1 MNNSY
6 QDIRCSTVRNIPP
19 THVHSCVCGRHSE
32 LPMGSPAE
40 EDGGATGYSHRV
52 PSHAIFVFILRAHVV
67 KTKNGALDVL
77 QIGGGKR
84 LDDMMP
90 RQCASHLGKKVAA
103 TLHISLYIPEGSCT
117 EILENENRNV
127 LQEKM
132 SKRFCNGTGQAFI
145 SR

>member
-1 MNNSY
+1 M
-6 QDIRCSTVRNIPP
+6 
-19 THVHSCVCGRHSE
+19 
-32 LPMGSPAE
+32 A
-40 EDGGATGYSHRV
+40 
-52 PSHAIFVFILRAHVV
+52 
-67 KTKNGALDVL
+67 KNGALDVL

-103 TLHISLYIPEGSCT
+103 TLHISHCIPEGSCT

-132 SKRFCNGTGQAFI
+132 SKRFYNGIGQAFI